1 MESPRE
7 ESNLPTD
14 PTPDDIMDT
23 TEARDAPSE
32 DDVSVVNAAAA
43 IDEEEEEEEE
53 EEDDAGLFGS
63 GSEDEQEP
71 Q

>member
-7 ESNLPTD
+7 ESNIRTD
-14 PTPDDIMDT
+14 STTDDIMDT
-23 TEARDAPSE
+23 TEARDVSDE
-32 DDVSVVNAAAA
+32 DDTSVVNAEAAA
-43 IDEEEEEEEE
+43 GD

-63 GSEDEQEP
+63 GSEDEEP